1 MRIPFLGARAL
12 AGAPKMRREK
22 FYTSAAGYVYSYY
35 YLGHRPRRRATEYVF
50 EAAADRRSYAPVSV
64 VLPEAVLESWA
75 GRHGRPLEAT
85 ERYAVA
91 KLALQRA
98 FDGCAAPAALGR
110 RVAVDER
117 SAAEILELLGID

>member
-1 MRIPFLGARAL
+1 MRIPFFGARAL

-50 EAAADRRSYAPVSV
+50 EAAADRRSYALVSV
-64 VLPEAVLESWA
+64 VLPDAVFETWA
-75 GRHGRPLEAT
+75 GRHGRALEAT
-85 ERYAVA
+85 ERYALA

-98 FDGCAAPAALGR
+98 FDGCAPPQRLQRKVAVAPSLACEILDALGI
-110 RVAVDER
+110 E
-117 SAAEILELLGID
+117 